1 MEPVT
6 KIMHFKTSSS
16 YLEDPSR
23 LISELTTTCSA
34 QKIDG
39 FSKAY
44 LGFEV
49 EDPTNAFWV
58 FQWASLAAHGAY
70 RQTEAFKAIQAT
82 AQQIYTGQPKH
93 VFVNFSDTTQIFS
106 APVTEFVTFTL
117 KEGASIDKLEPLVAQ
132 LQTGLAGTPNFYG
145 SSWAPVIDK
154 PDVIYGVLGWESV
167 QAHWDAVSSGPLKD
181 IIDQVKEVADLWLV
195 HAILAQSR

>member
-1 MEPVT
+1 MAPVT
-6 KIMHFKTSSS
+6 QIMYFKTSSS
-16 YLEDPSR
+16 YLQDPSR
-23 LISELTTTCSA
+23 LISELATKSA
-34 QKIDG
+34 ADKIEG
-39 FSKAY
+39 LSKAY
-44 LGFEV
+44 LGFET
-49 EDPTNAFWV
+49 EDSTNAFWV
-58 FQWASLAAHGAY
+58 FEWASLAAHDAY
-70 RQTEAFKAIQAT
+70 RQTEAFRAIQAT
-82 AQQIYTGQPKH
+82 AQQIYTGKPKH

-154 PDVIYGVLGWESV
+154 PNVIHGVLGWESV
-167 QAHWDAVSSGPLKD
+167 QAHWDAVSSGPLKA